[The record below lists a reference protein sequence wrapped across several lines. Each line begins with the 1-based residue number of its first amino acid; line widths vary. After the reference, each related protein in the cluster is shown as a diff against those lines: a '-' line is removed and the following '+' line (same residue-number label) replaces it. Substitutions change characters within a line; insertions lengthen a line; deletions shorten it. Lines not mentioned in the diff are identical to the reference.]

1 MNAIQ
6 PVRNS
11 RAATPRPGKAPVNAT
26 VNIFADTHIH
36 YDAQPPEAHIAPALI
51 SLENLALLLRVGTD
65 RRHLSSDIPYVEDS
79 TASPH
84 YIDDFIDL
92 LPPTML
98 QPTGGMVDRRA

>member
-1 MNAIQ
+1 MKAIQ
-6 PVRNS
+6 PIAHS
-11 RAATPRPGKAPVNAT
+11 RAATPRSGKALTNAT

-36 YDAQPPEAHIAPALI
+36 YDAQPPTAHIAPALI

-92 LPPTML
+92 LPTAML
-98 QPTGGMVDRRA
+98 QPTGGTVDRRV

>member
-6 PVRNS
+6 PVKNS
-11 RAATPRPGKAPVNAT
+11 RATSPRSGKATNNAT
-26 VNIFADTHIH
+26 VNIFAATHIH
-36 YDAQPPEAHIAPALI
+36 YEAPPPGAHIAPALI
-51 SLENLALLLRVGTD
+51 SLENLNVLLKSGTD

-92 LPPTML
+92 LPPAML
-98 QPTGGMVDRRA
+98 QPTGGTVDRRV

>member
-11 RAATPRPGKAPVNAT
+11 RAATPRSGKAPNNPT
-26 VNIFADTHIH
+26 VNIFAATHIH
-36 YDAQPPEAHIAPALI
+36 YEAPPPGAHIAPALI
-51 SLENLALLLRVGTD
+51 SLENLNVLLRAGTD
-65 RRHLSSDIPYVEDS
+65 RRHLPSDIPYADHS
-79 TASPH
+79 IAAPH

-92 LPPTML
+92 LPLSML